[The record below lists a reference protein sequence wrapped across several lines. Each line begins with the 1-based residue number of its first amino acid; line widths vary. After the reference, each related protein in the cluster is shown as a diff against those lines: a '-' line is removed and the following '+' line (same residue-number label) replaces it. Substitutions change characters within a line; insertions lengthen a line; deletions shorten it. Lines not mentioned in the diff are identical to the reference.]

1 MKMDRTPIAQQ
12 RDREV
17 APIELKPEDWLRI
30 ANEDRDARRRDDRM
44 RDNAAL
50 FEAVLTPVTIV
61 LVVILLASM
70 LFSAI
75 PVFIHQAQQAPAA
88 QAVR

>member
-17 APIELKPEDWLRI
+17 APIELTPADWLRI
-30 ANEDRDARRRDDRM
+30 ADEERAARRQNDRM
-44 RDNAAL
+44 RANAEL
-50 FEAVLTPVTIV
+50 LEFVLTRVALIAAA
-61 LVVILLASM
+61 ILLGSM
-70 LFSAI
+70 LFNAV
-75 PVFIHQAQQAPAA
+75 PVFVHQAQQAPAA